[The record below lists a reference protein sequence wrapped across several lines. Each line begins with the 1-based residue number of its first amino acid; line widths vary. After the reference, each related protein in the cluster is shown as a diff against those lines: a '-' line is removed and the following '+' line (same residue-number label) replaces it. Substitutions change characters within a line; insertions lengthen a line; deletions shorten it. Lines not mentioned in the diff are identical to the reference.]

1 MDANHDI
8 VVERGY
14 VRGLSGL
21 TSTMR
26 LMHMLAL
33 LATIEFLKGLEVRG
47 RVPLF

>member
-14 VRGLSGL
+14 VHGLSSL
-21 TSTMR
+21 IPTRR

-33 LATIEFLKGLEVRG
+33 LGKIDFLKGLEVRG